1 LSSKATDENPLQE
14 RLERIKRSE
23 AESQMVGGLVHEF
36 NSLLT
41 LVRDTADCLE
51 GGLPPHAMELRKEVE
66 RLRDHAMRGSRS
78 VRNLLSLGRDQECI
92 LEPFHPRALLREFY
106 PILRRL
112 IPDHTEIE
120 VSVQPSLPMILAD
133 RRAVEHILLNLC
145 VNASDAMPTG
155 GTLTLRLS
163 EARHPS
169 ARPEDMEKQGFE
181 RPFVRLDVQ
190 DTGAG
195 MDHRTLGRIFEPFFT
210 TKGDRG
216 SGLGMTMVLDLV
228 QDQGGFLD
236 ADSEVGEGTTVS
248 VFFPLAA
255 RLKAPEEASLKRQ
268 KPPGRKEKILIVED
282 SPTLRQTADQ
292 TLRMLGYEVLSA
304 KDGMQ
309 ALKVY
314 RDQKEEVDLILT
326 DLSMPVMD
334 GLELRKELDDEG
346 DSVPVLLS
354 SGHSLADLK
363 LLPGWDCSRPFLEKP
378 WDLSDLARAIRG
390 LLDGA
395 ANTRPGDAG
404 HLKE

>member
-1 LSSKATDENPLQE
+1 
-14 RLERIKRSE
+14 
-23 AESQMVGGLVHEF
+23 
-36 NSLLT
+36 
-41 LVRDTADCLE
+41 
-51 GGLPPHAMELRKEVE
+51 
-66 RLRDHAMRGSRS
+66 
-78 VRNLLSLGRDQECI
+78 
-92 LEPFHPRALLREFY
+92 
-106 PILRRL
+106 
-112 IPDHTEIE
+112 
-120 VSVQPSLPMILAD
+120 MILAD

-163 EARHPS
+163 EARHPW
-169 ARPEDMEKQGFE
+169 ARPEDMEKQSFE

-236 ADSEVGEGTTVS
+236 ADSEVGNGTAVS
-248 VFFPLAA
+248 VFFPLAPG
-255 RLKAPEEASLKRQ
+255 LLAPEEAGRKGQ
-268 KPPGRKEKILIVED
+268 KAPGRKEKILVVED
-282 SPTLRQTADQ
+282 SRTLRQTADQ

-304 KDGMQ
+304 KDGME
-309 ALKVY
+309 ALEVY
-314 RDQKEEVDLILT
+314 RSKKDEVDLILT

-334 GLELRKELDDEG
+334 GLELRKELDDVG
-346 DSVPVLLS
+346 DPVPVLLS

-363 LLPGWDCSRPFLEKP
+363 HLPGWDSSRPFLEKP

-395 ANTRPGDAG
+395 ANTRSDDAG